1 MTFTGA
7 FHRIAPHV
15 QVTTLEPHA
24 VNVGLVVGSKRAALI
39 DAGSNPSQGRELL
52 DLARR
57 EAGVPVTHVVVTHA
71 HHDHWFGVGGMTDI
85 VAIAHEDLLA
95 DPEEEVADAAA
106 AIGLEE
112 LPEPNETLSL
122 VKGLELGGV
131 RLEILHFGPAHTR
144 TDLFVIVPDED
155 VIFVGDV
162 IESAGDPCFSAV
174 SNLDGWPKV
183 IDAVLGSSTEATR
196 FVPGHGDV
204 VDRDFVFRQRAQIAM
219 VRGTVEQLVGRG
231 VACEEALGAAQW
243 PFSEQTMATLLPL
256 AYREVQAAGV
266 RRRLPLV

>member
-7 FHRIAPHV
+7 FHRIARHV
-15 QVTTLEPHA
+15 QVTVLEPHA
-24 VNVGLVVGSKRAALI
+24 VNVGLVVGSNRAALI
-39 DAGSNPSQGRELL
+39 DASPAQGRELL
-52 DLARR
+52 EAARR
-57 EAGVPVTHVVVTHA
+57 EAGMPVTHVIITHA
-71 HHDHWFGVGGMTDI
+71 HHDHWLGVGGMTDI
-85 VAIAHEDLLA
+85 VTIAHEDLLVA
-95 DPEEEVADAAA
+95 PEKEVTDAADAL
-106 AIGLEE
+106 GLDE
-112 LPEPNETLSL
+112 LPKPTEPLSL
-122 VKGLELGGV
+122 VKGLDLGGV

-144 TDLFVIVPDED
+144 TDLFVIVPEDD

-174 SNLDGWPKV
+174 SNLEGWPKA
-183 IDAVLGSSTEATR
+183 IDAMLGSSTEATR

-204 VDRDFVFRQRAQIAM
+204 VNRDFVFRQRAQIAM

-231 VACEEALGAAQW
+231 VACEEALGAEQW

-256 AYREVQAAGV
+256 AYREVQDAGM